1 MVLGI
6 LYNKAFTACFD
17 QDDLMV
23 GEGKAALDGDSF
35 GKQNLEFTG
44 IQFNRK

>member
-1 MVLGI
+1 VVLGI

-35 GKQNLEFTG
+35 RKQNLG
-44 IQFNRK
+44 IYGHSV